1 MNGLLRDA
9 GVGTLTQALALRP
22 DLLAGYRALE
32 AAVAAE
38 PELDAR
44 LRDRCRARVATLCGG
59 GASPSDPGS
68 HDDDLVVVLEFVEQ
82 LVFDAH
88 GMTDDLVARLGARLS
103 PRAIVA
109 LAQAVVVWE
118 GEYRLAR
125 TLGVTPEL

>member
-9 GVGTLTQALALRP
+9 GGRTLADALALRP

-38 PELDAR
+38 PELDPR
-44 LRDRCRARVATLCGG
+44 LRERCRARVATLCGA
-59 GASPSDPGS
+59 GATRVDAGDSND
-68 HDDDLVVVLEFVEQ
+68 VVLEFVEQ

-88 GMTDDLVARLGARLS
+88 GMTDDLVTRLGARLS

-118 GEYRLAR
+118 GEHRIAR
-125 TLGVTPEL
+125 TLGVAPEL

>member
-9 GVGTLTQALALRP
+9 GVRTLAEALALRP

-38 PELDAR
+38 PELDERMRA
-44 LRDRCRARVATLCGG
+44 RCRARVATLCGAS
-59 GASPSDPGS
+59 ASPLEAGDGA
-68 HDDDLVVVLEFVEQ
+68 DVVLEFVEQ

-88 GMTDDLVARLGARLS
+88 GMTDDLVTRLGARLS
-103 PRAIVA
+103 SRAIVA

-118 GEYRLAR
+118 GEYRIAR

>member
-9 GVGTLTQALALRP
+9 RMRTLADALALRP

-38 PELDAR
+38 PELDAS
-44 LRDRCRARVATLCGG
+44 LRARCRGRVATLCGCPSPTDAGDG
-59 GASPSDPGS
+59 GD
-68 HDDDLVVVLEFVEQ
+68 VVIEFVEQ

-88 GMTDDLVARLGARLS
+88 GMTDDLVARLGTRLS

-118 GEYRLAR
+118 GEHRLAR
-125 TLGVTPEL
+125 TLGVATEL